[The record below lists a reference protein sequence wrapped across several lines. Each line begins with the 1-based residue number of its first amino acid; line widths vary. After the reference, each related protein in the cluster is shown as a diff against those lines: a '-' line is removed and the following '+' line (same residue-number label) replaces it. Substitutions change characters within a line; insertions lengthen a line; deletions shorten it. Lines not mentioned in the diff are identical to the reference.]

1 MLLSEVIGQEK
12 LKQQLIDMVQ
22 HQRLSHAMLF
32 VGPEG
37 AGALPLAIAFAQYIV
52 SLPKEGDNAVDMFT
66 TDMFATTD
74 ASPTSKESNAIIGPD
89 EIANLPAYQRAKQL
103 MHPDLHFSFP
113 SITEKSGSKNLSSNF
128 IEAWR
133 EFVNGYPY
141 GNVFDWLQ
149 FIKAE
154 NKQGNISAD
163 ECNEIIR
170 KLNFK
175 SFESNYKVLVMWM
188 PEYLGKEGNKLLKLI
203 EEPPANTIFILV
215 AGSEENILP
224 TILSRCQMV
233 RVPRLTNEVIE
244 QALINRGKLDPDKAK
259 QVALMA
265 DGNYREALHLIQ
277 HADADFLNQIRD
289 WLNAILKNGPIAQ
302 TKWVD
307 EMSKLGREPQKQ
319 FLKYFN
325 HLLEQS
331 IRLKILGEN
340 LPLDHDLKDFA
351 LRINKIAGI
360 TQMEAMIDE
369 LDRAVYY
376 IERNANPKM
385 LFMAMGIKF
394 YHIIQNKT
402 VILTEG

>member
-1 MLLSEVIGQEK
+1 MLLREVIGQEK
-12 LKQQLIDMVQ
+12 LQQQLVEMVQ
-22 HQRLSHAMLF
+22 HQRLSHAMLMI
-32 VGPEG
+32 GPEG
-37 AGALPLAIAFAQYIV
+37 SGALPLAIAFAQYIV
-52 SLPKEGDNAVDMFT
+52 SIPRET
-66 TDMFATTD
+66 E
-74 ASPTSKESNAIIGPD
+74 ASIPGPD
-89 EIANLPAYQRAKQL
+89 EIEHLPAYQRASTL

-113 SITEKSGSKNLSSNF
+113 SITEKPGQKNLSTNY
-128 IEAWR
+128 IEEWR
-133 EFVNGYPY
+133 EFINGYPY

-163 ECNEIIR
+163 ECSDIIK
-170 KLNFK
+170 KLSFK

-215 AGSEENILP
+215 AASEENILP
-224 TILSRCQMV
+224 TILSRCQLI
-233 RVPRLTNEVIE
+233 RVPRLSSASIE
-244 QALINRGKLDPDKAK
+244 KALVDRAHISPEKAA
-259 QVALMA
+259 QVAVMA
-265 DGNYREALHLIQ
+265 DGNYREALHLLQ
-277 HADADFLNQIRD
+277 HSDADFLAQIRE
-289 WLNAILKNGPIAQ
+289 WLNAILKNGPVAQ
-302 TKWVD
+302 AKWV
-307 EMSKLGREPQKQ
+307 EETSKMGREPQKQ

-331 IRLKILGEN
+331 IRLKVLGKD
-340 LPLDHDLKDFA
+340 LQLDPDLKDFA

-360 TQMEAMIDE
+360 GQLEAMIQE
-369 LDRAVYY
+369 LDKAVYY

-402 VILTEG
+402 LILTEG